1 MALNNPSLNSSEA
14 GARFLDV
21 CVCVCV
27 IDRFLHSRVFML
39 RFCEM
44 KRAIYQD
51 FDTSDSLIQEDLA

>member
-1 MALNNPSLNSSEA
+1 M
-14 GARFLDV
+14 
-21 CVCVCV
+21 CV